1 VYVSISVLYYISVY
15 ATLVEQVSCVGSTR
29 LMVFLLVPMS
39 FIYKQLQG
47 KILKPTT
54 TVVDLTILFLIL
66 FNLGNNL
73 NSMVLL
79 SVIVVVWNQFYINKI
94 TLRRLKTQLPLLY
107 VLEQISI
114 VVLSILIIRSK
125 H

>member
-1 VYVSISVLYYISVY
+1 MYTSISVLYYIPVY
-15 ATLVEQVSCVGSTR
+15 ATLVEQVSCVVSTR

-79 SVIVVVWNQFYINKI
+79 SVIVVVCDQFYINKI

-114 VVLSILIIRSK
+114 VILSILIIRSK